1 MHPDAWHDIRDFAV
15 DDCPPGNCIYEDVNM
30 KSAILTGH
38 KRIRKFAIIMTF
50 CRHLLLLL
58 LLGVSFLLRLGSGC
72 FLLNPQ
78 RQRYLLYR
86 IIAVMLRLYARH
98 YKQKCNNSRSVS
110 VVGGTRLFLIAIYRN
125 CFYCS
130 IMLDWDVS
138 FSLNCNCEEGLRRKS
153 VRMGNILKEL

>member
-1 MHPDAWHDIRDFAV
+1 
-15 DDCPPGNCIYEDVNM
+15 M

-38 KRIRKFAIIMTF
+38 KRTRKFAIIMTF

-58 LLGVSFLLRLGSGC
+58 LLFCVLFFFSC

-78 RQRYLLYR
+78 RQRCLLYR

-110 VVGGTRLFLIAIYRN
+110 AVGGTRLFLIVIYRN

-130 IMLDWDVS
+130 IMPDWDVS

-153 VRMGNILKEL
+153 ERMGNILKEL